1 MRGASLAELVVAL
14 GLTLVLSGLAAVA
27 LVESAAAFAWQP
39 ASGDLDARARS
50 LARALASD
58 LSGAG
63 AGPAARFETTPPGS
77 RPTDRLTAWMPPVLP
92 RIVGLDGADPDAVAA
107 GDRLSV
113 VTIRAGAP
121 QATIRRA
128 PPRWHWLPGPT
139 CPALVDGCR
148 VDEGLPLLVLAPAIG
163 FRLAEA
169 AAVDADGLDL
179 AGIDDVASGTDALV
193 AAAGVVSYRFDRA
206 RGEILRARA
215 GGRAMPM
222 LGDIVAF
229 TVEYWGDAAPP
240 APFWPAAGE
249 TCLTFADGTA
259 RLPRLAPAGAPAV
272 RLDLGQL
279 GDGPWCG
286 EAPFR
291 FDADLL
297 RVQRVRLRIRVQAEA
312 AALRGGDRRRFAQP
326 GQATSGARE
335 VADLDLAIDV
345 APPALRGPS

>member
-14 GLTLVLSGLAAVA
+14 GLTLVLSGLALVA

-39 ASGDLDARARS
+39 ASGELDARARS
-50 LARALASD
+50 LTRAIASD

-63 AGPAARFETTPPGS
+63 AGPAARFEAGIPGS
-77 RPTDRLTAWMPPVLP
+77 RPADRLTAWMPPVLP
-92 RIVGLDGADPDAVAA
+92 RVIGLDGADADTVAS
-107 GDRLSV
+107 GDRLTV
-113 VTIRAGAP
+113 VTIASGAP
-121 QATIRRA
+121 QAAIRRV
-128 PPRWHWLPGPT
+128 PPRWRWLPGTT

-148 VDEGLPLLVLAPAIG
+148 VDDGLPVLVLAPAIG
-163 FRLAEA
+163 FRLVEA

-179 AGIDDVASGTDALV
+179 AGIDDAPAGSEALV
-193 AAAGVVSYRFDRA
+193 AEAGVVSYRFDRA

-222 LGDIVAF
+222 LGDVVAF

-240 APFWPAAGE
+240 TPSWPADGE
-249 TCLTFADGTA
+249 TCLALADGAA
-259 RLPRLAPAGAPAV
+259 RLPWLAPAGAAAV
-272 RLDLGQL
+272 RLDLAQL

-297 RVQRVRLRIRVQAEA
+297 RVQRVRVRIRVQADA
-312 AALRGGDRRRFAQP
+312 AASRGADRRRFAQP
-326 GQATSGARE
+326 GQAVSAARE
-335 VADLDLAIDV
+335 IADLELAIDV
-345 APPALRGPS
+345 APAALRGAP